1 MIPKKIIYLTTS
13 RSDYDLIKPLI
24 IQNKRTNKILLITGS
39 HLEKKFGNTISQI
52 KQDKLN
58 VNKIIKIDIQTKN
71 RQYMIN
77 NSIAIGL
84 NKFSKSLIKEKPDLV
99 IILGDRFEAL
109 SFAIACY
116 TLKYP
121 IAHLHGGEIT
131 KGSLDNG
138 FRNSITKMSRLHFV
152 SNFKHKIRLINMG
165 EKKQDIYDFGSLGVE
180 NALKIKLKNKSEIQ
194 KKLKFTMMKN
204 NLLVCFHPNTTFR
217 DKKKIKKEFSD
228 LISALRKFKEIYYI
242 FTSPNNDPGGL
253 EIMHEIKKFVK
264 KNKNAIY
271 FPNLGQK
278 YFFSILKQSDGM
290 IGNSSSGIIECPAY
304 KKGSINIGDRQLGRL
319 KSSSVINRMEAE
331 IVINCAFQ
339 LFKLT
344 VALI

>member
-1 MIPKKIIYLTTS
+1 
-13 RSDYDLIKPLI
+13 
-24 IQNKRTNKILLITGS
+24 
-39 HLEKKFGNTISQI
+39 
-52 KQDKLN
+52 
-58 VNKIIKIDIQTKN
+58 
-71 RQYMIN
+71 MIN

-204 NLLVCFHPNTTFR
+204 NLLVCFHPNTRFR
-217 DKKKIKKEFSD
+217 DKKKIKKDF
-228 LISALRKFKEIYYI
+228 
-242 FTSPNNDPGGL
+242 
-253 EIMHEIKKFVK
+253 
-264 KNKNAIY
+264 
-271 FPNLGQK
+271 
-278 YFFSILKQSDGM
+278 
-290 IGNSSSGIIECPAY
+290 
-304 KKGSINIGDRQLGRL
+304 
-319 KSSSVINRMEAE
+319 
-331 IVINCAFQ
+331 
-339 LFKLT
+339 
-344 VALI
+344 